1 MNYMKQYKYVQI
13 EYKMKNV
20 LFLCSDEPREAIN
33 QYAKTGYSYIGF
45 IPVEIDAKGCI
56 RKIDLVFEKE

>member
-1 MNYMKQYKYVQI
+1 MKEYKYVQI

-20 LFLCSDEPREAIN
+20 LFLCSNEPREVIDK
-33 QYAKTGYSYIGF
+33 YAKKGYSYKGF
-45 IPVEIDAKGCI
+45 IPVEMDAKGCL

>member
-1 MNYMKQYKYVQI
+1 MKEYKYVQI

-20 LFLCSDEPREAIN
+20 LFLSSDEPREVID
-33 QYAKTGYSYIGF
+33 QYAKKGYSYKGF
-45 IPVEIDAKGCI
+45 IPVEMDAKGCL

>member
-1 MNYMKQYKYVQI
+1 MKEYKYVQI

-20 LFLCSDEPREAIN
+20 LFLSSDEPREVID
-33 QYAKTGYSYIGF
+33 QYAKKGYSYKGL
-45 IPVEIDAKGCI
+45 IPVEMDAKGCL

>member
-1 MNYMKQYKYVQI
+1 MKEYKYVQI

-20 LFLCSDEPREAIN
+20 LFLSSDEPRDVID
-33 QYAKTGYSYIGF
+33 QYAKKGYTYNGF
-45 IPVEIDAKGCI
+45 IPVEMDAKGCL